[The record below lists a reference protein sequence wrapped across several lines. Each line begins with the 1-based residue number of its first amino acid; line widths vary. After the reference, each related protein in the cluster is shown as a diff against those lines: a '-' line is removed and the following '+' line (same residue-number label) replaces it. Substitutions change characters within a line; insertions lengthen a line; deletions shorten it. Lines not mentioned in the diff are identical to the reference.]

1 MPRGWK
7 DYTKPITIEAVTVET
22 LPVDIKAQTIGNI
35 AVDIAAQSLS
45 QLSVNI
51 AASAV
56 TLQVNIASI
65 SAGVVFNVAQSGSWT
80 VNAAQTGTWTINIG
94 APLDVSG
101 NLKTAI
107 LSSVQLSVNI
117 AASAVTLQVNIASIS
132 AGVVFNVAQSGS
144 WTINAVESGAWTVN
158 AAQTGTWT
166 INIGA
171 PLDASGNLKTAVL
184 SSVQLDVN
192 IAASAVTLNVAIQ
205 SSAVTLNVAIQSS
218 AVTLNVDVTNPALKV
233 GQASPALSFDGVDDH
248 VLVPDSSSLHLSGDF
263 TVAVWVKLRRTPPIW
278 DGIADKGRS
287 TPSDWWLLC
296 VSGANKLRAGIGFTD
311 ATILEAS
318 YPIVN
323 LNEWNLYIF
332 GVEGSS
338 FFTSFNGGAK
348 GYASF
353 TKTRAVGTS
362 QLALGCHNSLTQ
374 YVNAE
379 IDEVRIYNRALSAD
393 EIADLYNNPH
403 AGSTQGLVLWLPMSE
418 GVGTTVADKSGQGNN
433 GTIYGATWVSREGSV
448 PATVN
453 TNIVAQS
460 IGNIGI
466 DIKAQTLSQLNV
478 NIAASAVTLN
488 VNISSVTSGVTFN
501 VAQSG
506 TWTINAA
513 QSGTWTI
520 NIGGPL
526 DASGNVKTAIL
537 SSVQLNVNIAAS
549 AVTLNVNISSQ
560 SVTLNVSV
568 TGTAN
573 VNITNAIVNISSVR
587 LMDSGTIK
595 RVWAQISNGTS
606 TMYTVPTGKKF
617 YIYSVALNVLHYGAG
632 SHLGYLTAYDG
643 ATNYHILYLSGPDSV
658 DNMHDAIGFN
668 VMSIPA
674 GWSVY
679 VGAGAYSTSI
689 ACVIGVEVTA

>member
-1 MPRGWK
+1 LRGWK

-35 AVDIAAQSLS
+35 AVDIAAQTLA
-45 QLSVNI
+45 QLNVNI
-51 AASAV
+51 AASAI
-56 TLQVNIASI
+56 TLQVNIASVT
-65 SAGVVFNVAQSGSWT
+65 AGVVFNVAQSGSWT

-94 APLDVSG
+94 APLD
-101 NLKTAI
+101 
-107 LSSVQLSVNI
+107 
-117 AASAVTLQVNIASIS
+117 
-132 AGVVFNVAQSGS
+132 AG
-144 WTINAVESGAWTVN
+144 
-158 AAQTGTWT
+158 
-166 INIGA
+166 
-171 PLDASGNLKTAVL
+171 GNLKTAVL

-205 SSAVTLNVAIQSS
+205 SSAVTLNVDIVTS
-218 AVTLNVDVTNPALKV
+218 AVPV
-233 GQASPALSFDGVDDH
+233 GQAKPAVGLNGSTSYISVPHHADLTVTSEDFTIVRKIKARSISNSPVIFCKGAYTADGIYLQVFPAGYLRLHTNQAGAIQYTQSSTGAITLNEDRVVHVTRSGASVRIYVDGVDKTSIAGTH
-248 VLVPDSSSLHLSGDF
+248 VDPATNTRTLYPDCYEGLGNILDGVDYFTRFYKGKAFTAAEVAEDYANPNSPITSSLKLWLKLDEGTGTTAKDSSGLGHDGTLTNCIWLSEKGKVSPA
-263 TVAVWVKLRRTPPIW
+263 VA
-278 DGIADKGRS
+278 
-287 TPSDWWLLC
+287 
-296 VSGANKLRAGIGFTD
+296 
-311 ATILEAS
+311 
-318 YPIVN
+318 
-323 LNEWNLYIF
+323 
-332 GVEGSS
+332 
-338 FFTSFNGGAK
+338 
-348 GYASF
+348 
-353 TKTRAVGTS
+353 
-362 QLALGCHNSLTQ
+362 
-374 YVNAE
+374 
-379 IDEVRIYNRALSAD
+379 
-393 EIADLYNNPH
+393 
-403 AGSTQGLVLWLPMSE
+403 
-418 GVGTTVADKSGQGNN
+418 
-433 GTIYGATWVSREGSV
+433 
-448 PATVN
+448 
-453 TNIVAQS
+453 
-460 IGNIGI
+460 
-466 DIKAQTLSQLNV
+466 V

-560 SVTLNVSV
+560 SATLNVAV

-573 VNITNAIVNISSVR
+573 VNITSAIVNISSVR

-595 RVWAQISNGTS
+595 RVWAQVSNGTS

-617 YIYSVALNVLHYGAG
+617 YIYSAALNVLHYGTG

-643 ATNYHILYLSGPDSV
+643 TTNYHILYLSGPDSV